1 MNGQLPLHQNL
12 KTTTPSRD
20 NKQFVKIA
28 IYNARNT
35 TFVYISIH
43 EQVPTLLL
51 NVTTYK
57 HIHLV
62 IKYINSHQPWPESYS
77 SRTIKC
83 PYEVSQC
90 WEWGNILWSKSL
102 RENTTTAAMKEDI
115 QRDMDHLYVLLDQ
128 CTYEDIL

>member
-62 IKYINSHQPWPESYS
+62 IKYINSHQP
-77 SRTIKC
+77 
-83 PYEVSQC
+83 
-90 WEWGNILWSKSL
+90 
-102 RENTTTAAMKEDI
+102 
-115 QRDMDHLYVLLDQ
+115 
-128 CTYEDIL
+128 